1 MINLLTRALS
11 SIPRQVF
18 GETWTARD
26 SDRGWAKVAMSGN
39 GQYQIAYTDSIGTGA
54 NQLYVSSD
62 YGNTWSAKESPRVWS
77 DIKLSFD
84 GQTQIATENNP
95 TSGRVFVSYNF
106 GNTWEAKGPIIEE
119 FYIYSFK
126 FVGMSFDGQI
136 ITALTNGFVYRSLDS
151 GNTWSLVSSETAP
164 WTQSETFF
172 GIIMSLNGQHQTV
185 GTFNDVFISN
195 NYGANWTRSL
205 LCHDGSQPVISTNGQ
220 IQMLFCRENQFQ
232 DFPRINV
239 STDFGNTWVKRDY
252 LNFRDWRKLAIS
264 SDGTRAAGI
273 VGGTQVF
280 VSSNS
285 GVNWALKL
293 SVSFVVNLSSIEMS
307 LNGKIMAAAG
317 FGGVYISTDYGE
329 TWALKLSSGG
339 IRDLKIA
346 QDGTHGTAVQN
357 VGKIYT
363 TQRTRLI

>member
-26 SDRGWAKVAMSGN
+26 NDRGWAKVAMSGN
-39 GQYQIAYTDSIGTGA
+39 GQYQIAYTDSNGAGA

-84 GQTQIATENNP
+84 GQIQIAVENNL
-95 TSGRVFVSYNF
+95 TSGQVFISYNF
-106 GNTWEAKGPIIEE
+106 GNTWEAKGPTIEQ
-119 FYIYSFK
+119 FFVYDFK
-126 FVGMSFDGQI
+126 FVGVSFDAQV
-136 ITALTNGFVYRSLDS
+136 ITALTDGYMHRSLDS
-151 GNTWSLVSSETAP
+151 GNTWSRFENGP
-164 WTQSETFF
+164 WENGAGAFF
-172 GIIMSLNGQHQTV
+172 GVAMSLNGQHQTI
-185 GTFNDVFISN
+185 GTYGRVFISN
-195 NYGANWTRSL
+195 NYGASWTNSL
-205 LCHDGSQPVISTNGQ
+205 LGRDVSQPVISTNGQ

-264 SDGTRAAGI
+264 ADGTRAAGI

-307 LNGKIMAAAG
+307 SNGKIMAAAG
-317 FGGVYISTDYGE
+317 FGGVYISRDYGE

-363 TQRTRLI
+363 TQRARLI